1 MNLDEWQKV
10 ININLTSTFLM
21 SKFAIKKMLKNKS
34 GKIVNITS
42 VVGHT
47 GNLGQANYTA
57 SKAGI
62 VAMSKSLAI
71 EYAKKNININCIS
84 PGFIQTAMT
93 DKIEEFIENA
103 TNELG
108 GNLDGI
114 INNAGITQ
122 DNLAIR
128 MSLEEWQ
135 KVINI
140 NLTSTFLLSKFAIK
154 KMLKNKSG
162 KIVNITSVVGH
173 TGNLGQANYTASKAG
188 IVAMSKSLAIEYAKK
203 NININCISPG
213 FIKTAMTEKIDEKFK
228 EIIISKIPSAK
239 LGEPEDIANA
249 VLFLASNQSNYING
263 ETLHVNGGMY
273 MA

>member
-1 MNLDEWQKV
+1 MSNLKKKNISVTGASGGIGNAIIKKLSEEGANILASGTKIEKLEELKKNFEGLKILKFDISQSEKIEEFIENATSELGGSLDGIVNNAGITQDNLAIRMSLDEWQKV

-93 DKIEEFIENA
+93 DKI
-103 TNELG
+103 
-108 GNLDGI
+108 D
-114 INNAGITQ
+114 
-122 DNLAIR
+122 D
-128 MSLEEWQ
+128 
-135 KVINI
+135 
-140 NLTSTFLLSKFAIK
+140 
-154 KMLKNKSG
+154 
-162 KIVNITSVVGH
+162 
-173 TGNLGQANYTASKAG
+173 
-188 IVAMSKSLAIEYAKK
+188 
-203 NININCISPG
+203 
-213 FIKTAMTEKIDEKFK
+213 KFK
-228 EIIISKIPSAK
+228 EVIISKIPSAR
-239 LGEPEDIANA
+239 LGEPDDIANA
-249 VLFLASNQSNYING
+249 VLFLSSDQSNYING

-273 MA
+273 MAWQNSFLNY

>member
-1 MNLDEWQKV
+1 MSNLEKKNIIVTGASGGIGNAIIKKLSEAGANILASGTRIEKLEELKKNFEGLKILKFDISQSDKIEEFIENATNELGGSLDGLVNNAGITQDNLAIRMSLDEWQKV

-84 PGFIQTAMT
+84 PGFIKTAMT
-93 DKIEEFIENA
+93 DKI
-103 TNELG
+103 
-108 GNLDGI
+108 D
-114 INNAGITQ
+114 
-122 DNLAIR
+122 D
-128 MSLEEWQ
+128 
-135 KVINI
+135 
-140 NLTSTFLLSKFAIK
+140 
-154 KMLKNKSG
+154 
-162 KIVNITSVVGH
+162 
-173 TGNLGQANYTASKAG
+173 
-188 IVAMSKSLAIEYAKK
+188 
-203 NININCISPG
+203 
-213 FIKTAMTEKIDEKFK
+213 KFK
-228 EIIISKIPSAK
+228 EVILSKIPSAR
-239 LGEPEDIANA
+239 LGEPDDIANA
-249 VLFLASNQSNYING
+249 VLFLSSDQSNYING